1 MAIQAGTLP
10 LEIIRGT
17 QFAGAILQCR
27 DENLAVT
34 GTLVPDVTGTYVL
47 SGTFN
52 GFPLFILADHPATF
66 CYYSTAATSYIIART
81 LSTTGSGITDYWV
94 PSSPLTEPTGTYQPV
109 GTYTGV
115 ATGDDNPVNLTGF
128 TAESTVRRTENPQA
142 ELYIDLAPTITD
154 FTGGEI
160 TIPAMTHTQ
169 TGALEFT
176 GNFKWDLVLVSSGER
191 FGPFVKGPFVVADNI
206 TQG

>member
-27 DENLAVT
+27 DENVAVT
-34 GTLVPDVTGTYVL
+34 GTADPAIPGTYVL
-47 SGTFN
+47 SGTFS
-52 GFPLFILADHPATF
+52 GFPLFIFAGYTPATF
-66 CYYSTAATSYIIART
+66 VYYNSAAASYVLAYVLTTAA
-81 LSTTGSGITDYWV
+81 LTDYWKPAV
-94 PSSPLTEPTGTYQPV
+94 AITEPTGTYLPHGAAG
-109 GTYTGV
+109 GT
-115 ATGDDNPVNLTGF
+115 ATITDNPVDLTGF
-128 TAESTVRRTENPQA
+128 TAESTVRRTENPSA

-176 GNFKWDLVLVSSGER
+176 GNFKWDLVLVSGGER

-206 TQG
+206 TQE